1 MFYPFCFFF
10 ALQQPVIT
18 LLLILYFKEFFK
30 QIHGW
35 DLWTLDKQISLL
47 LLAGERER
55 KKGGSKEGEW
65 EMGEALAA
73 WKQSWCCWFH
83 WVYWE
88 RRAAR
93 VTSANNTELQS
104 QEVCVCVWIHLWGLR
119 FPSFIFFFCLLLGLK
134 RFQTRQKIVLLFT
147 VHSVIL
153 IFSILSASSVV
164 YSCSLSVCQT
174 LRHFVINL
182 DNQVIVNVINHW
194 TKLII
199 HCFSPLKVWGKV
211 LFSVWY
217 HCKWSSYQ
225 CWSADHTE

>member
-1 MFYPFCFFF
+1 MNTWQTNPF
-10 ALQQPVIT
+10 VT
-18 LLLILYFKEFFK
+18 S
-30 QIHGW
+30 GRR
-35 DLWTLDKQISLL
+35 
-47 LLAGERER
+47 ERE
-55 KKGGSKEGEW
+55 KEGRKQRRRVRDGGGFSSLETKLVLLVSLGLL
-65 EMGEALAA
+65 GEEGSSSYLS
-73 WKQSWCCWFH
+73 KQH
-83 WVYWE
+83 WAPV
-88 RRAAR
+88 AGG
-93 VTSANNTELQS
+93 L
-104 QEVCVCVWIHLWGLR
+104 CVCVWIHLWGLR
-119 FPSFIFFFCLLLGLK
+119 FPSFTFFFCLLLGLK